1 MRHTVATL
9 LLCVLLTCEWYACTL
24 KVDAPVPQPKITIGC
39 VIIELPG
46 GGQVRSCDGGNSD

>member
-1 MRHTVATL
+1 MKTAAWLVLVASFSSAL
-9 LLCVLLTCEWYACTL
+9 WYACTL

-46 GGQVRSCDGGNSD
+46 GGQVRSCDGGTSD